1 MRPDLRH
8 TLERPSESPCLTDRV
23 PAVCL
28 AFFIAPPETEALPV
42 SHVLSATLATLAAGA
57 LGGALFAWFG
67 LPAAWLSGAMIAVA
81 LATLARMP
89 AHVPTPLRDGL
100 FVVLGV
106 TMGTGVKPETV
117 ARIGE
122 WPFTMALLAITM
134 VAVMGATYLY
144 QRRVAGWDRET
155 SYFAAIPG
163 ALAVVMAMTLSYP
176 RADVGRV
183 ALAQS
188 VRLFILM
195 AVLPSLIAGS
205 GTPPPQS
212 ALQAQADLGLPMLAA
227 LMALAGLVGLAT
239 ARAGVPAGWMTGP
252 FFMSAI
258 LSATGTV
265 DILLPGWLT
274 QAALIGLGSVVGAR
288 FGHVGPQ
295 ALARLFLVSLGA
307 FVVGMTISVAMSLL
321 VWALFGLPFGQVLL
335 AFAPGGLEVM
345 TLLAFL
351 LNLDPAFVA
360 AHQIVRYVAMVLILP
375 VLTSRFLGA
384 AQPPAGPGATG

>member
-1 MRPDLRH
+1 MPH
-8 TLERPSESPCLTDRV
+8 AV
-23 PAVCL
+23 P
-28 AFFIAPPETEALPV
+28 
-42 SHVLSATLATLAAGA
+42 ATLATLVVGA
-57 LGGALFAWFG
+57 LGGALFAWVG

-81 LATLARMP
+81 LASLAKMP

-106 TMGTGVKPETV
+106 TMGTGVTPDTI

-122 WPFTMALLAITM
+122 WPFTMALLGLTM
-134 VAVMGATYLY
+134 IAVMGATYLY
-144 QRRVAGWDRET
+144 QRKVAGWDRET

-205 GTPPPQS
+205 GAPVLDISAQPPAGP
-212 ALQAQADLGLPMLAA
+212 GLPVLAV
-227 LMALAGLVGLAT
+227 LVALAGLIGFGT

-265 DILLPGWLT
+265 DIILPGWLT
-274 QAALIGLGSVVGAR
+274 HAALIGLGCVVGTR
-288 FGHVGPQ
+288 FSDFGAQ
-295 ALARLFLVSLGA
+295 ALARMFVVCLGA
-307 FVVGMTISVAMSLL
+307 FFVGMTISVGMSAL
-321 VWALFGLPFGQVLL
+321 VWAVFGLPFGQVLL

-360 AHQIVRYVAMVLILP
+360 AHQIARYVAMVLILP
-375 VLTSRFLGA
+375 FLTSRFLGTA
-384 AQPPAGPGATG
+384 RPPAGPGSAV

>member
-1 MRPDLRH
+1 M
-8 TLERPSESPCLTDRV
+8 
-23 PAVCL
+23 
-28 AFFIAPPETEALPV
+28 

>member
-1 MRPDLRH
+1 MTPFFFSGLFSLTSH
-8 TLERPSESPCLTDRV
+8 GGVAVKTALTL
-23 PAVCL
+23 AVGAAGG
-28 AFFIAPPETEALPV
+28 AFFE
-42 SHVLSATLATLAAGA
+42 
-57 LGGALFAWFG
+57 WCG
-67 LPAAWLSGAMIAVA
+67 LPASWLSGAMIAVA
-81 LATLARMP
+81 LATLMRMP
-89 AHVPTPLRDGL
+89 ASMPTPLRDAL

-106 TMGTGVKPETV
+106 TMGTGVKPDTI
-117 ARIGE
+117 ARMGE
-122 WPFTMALLAITM
+122 WPFTMALLGMTV
-134 VAVMGATYLY
+134 VAVLGATYLY
-144 QRRVAGWDRET
+144 QRKIAGWDRET

-163 ALAVVMAMTLSYP
+163 ALAVVMALTLSYP

-195 AVLPSLIAGS
+195 AVLPSLIAG
-205 GTPPPQS
+205 GEAPAPVS
-212 ALQAQADLGLPMLAA
+212 ALQAQAEPGAA
-227 LMALAGLVGLAT
+227 LLMVLVALAGLVGFAT
-239 ARAGVPAGWMTGP
+239 ARVGVPAGWMTGP

-265 DILLPGWLT
+265 DIILPGWLT
-274 QAALIGLGSVVGAR
+274 HAALIGLGCVVGTR
-288 FGHVGPQ
+288 FSHVGPQ
-295 ALARLFLVSLGA
+295 ALARLFVVCLGA
-307 FVVGMTISVAMSLL
+307 FFVGMTISVAMSLV
-321 VWALFGLPFGQVLL
+321 VWAAFGLPFGQVLL

-384 AQPPAGPGATG
+384 ARPAVGPAVPAPPQQKRDNATEKPIDPS